1 MSAIYIYQTIG
12 HTRFDNT
19 NTRGVHTRVRIVEA
33 RTEEVEGTNVSIPVD
48 PRSPRSPGKE
58 NKDEDGRKVGANS
71 YLAGSHRLAR
81 YEQLRIDVVQVPLER
96 FAPEPLSQRLPLRY
110 VPVFALR
117 KLRII
122 SPEILPD
129 ERRKEGNQTCAT
141 GWKGI
146 VSWRQGFKGWQ
157 GMRGIIVKKRGDRG
171 EARSKSVE
179 EIKRRNAGESFMG
192 RSLKPPRAE

>member
-1 MSAIYIYQTIG
+1 MSAIYTKRSAILDSTI
-12 HTRFDNT
+12 R
-19 NTRGVHTRVRIVEA
+19 VHVAYTRVRIVEA

-48 PRSPRSPGKE
+48 PDRLDLLEKKIKTKTG
-58 NKDEDGRKVGANS
+58 GRRGMNP

-81 YEQLRIDVVQVPLER
+81 YEQLWIDVVQVPLER
-96 FAPEPLSQRLPLRY
+96 FAAEPLPQRLPLRY

-157 GMRGIIVKKRGDRG
+157 GMRGIIVKKKGG
-171 EARSKSVE
+171 EE
-179 EIKRRNAGESFMG
+179 
-192 RSLKPPRAE
+192 